1 MTDNTKRCSH
11 VTNPSWK
18 PSGRC
23 VSPHA
28 VARAGISSQTWLK
41 REQHQH
47 KQAPTHA
54 RCPHVFLEI
63 LATFQ
68 QEPSALGPLLLP
80 SAHSSSPRWEDSE
93 PVPIGTSSEAP
104 AQDGTGTER
113 SPRTPGSRSFYW
125 KPFRGTSSPRRH
137 SQTLT
142 VPQHTQPL
150 QKCPSQGEFFL
161 MKEPFQLQ
169 KVQGSKHARGCKK
182 IKPSHLSST

>member
-1 MTDNTKRCSH
+1 MTDNTKCCSH

-23 VSPHA
+23 VSPHNT
-28 VARAGISSQTWLK
+28 ARAGISSQSWLE

-68 QEPSALGPLLLP
+68 QEPSA
-80 SAHSSSPRWEDSE
+80 HCSSLHWEDSE
-93 PVPIGTSSEAP
+93 PVPIGTSSKAP
-104 AQDGTGTER
+104 AHDGTGTER
-113 SPRTPGSRSFYW
+113 SPRTPGSLSFYW
-125 KPFRGTSSPRRH
+125 KPFRGTSSPRKH

-142 VPQHTQPL
+142 VPQHTQP
-150 QKCPSQGEFFL
+150 QHKCPSQGEFFL

-182 IKPSHLSST
+182 IKPFHLSST